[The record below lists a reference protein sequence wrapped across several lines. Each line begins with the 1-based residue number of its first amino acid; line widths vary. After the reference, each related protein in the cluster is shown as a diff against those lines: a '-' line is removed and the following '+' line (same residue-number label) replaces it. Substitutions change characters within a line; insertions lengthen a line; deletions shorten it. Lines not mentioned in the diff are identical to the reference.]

1 MIVGCYSLDLYCDN
15 EKAHENEYPTLSFE
29 STGRSRAQCL
39 QAAKRA
45 GWAVDIRKRTARCPK
60 CKGIRIVNKESKQ

>member
-15 EKAHENEYPTLSFE
+15 EDAHKGEYPTFSFE

-39 QAAKRA
+39 RAAKRA
-45 GWAVDIRKRTARCPK
+45 GWAVDIRKRTVRCPK
-60 CKGIRIVNKESKQ
+60 CKGKKLLIEAMK